1 MSSNSFEKARLVKQR
16 FEAELLNLE
25 NVIGVGIGLRLK
37 DGVYTDEV
45 AVVVMVKKKVRPS
58 ELAQEDFIPEEL
70 DGVLID
76 VLEVGEIQAG
86 SV

>member
-76 VLEVGEIQAG
+76 VMEVGEIQAG

>member
-1 MSSNSFEKARLVKQR
+1 MSSNSFGKARLVKQR

-25 NVIGVGIGLRLK
+25 NVIGVGIGLRQK

>member
-1 MSSNSFEKARLVKQR
+1 MSATNFEKARLVKQR
-16 FEAELLNLE
+16 FEADLLGLE
-25 NVIGVGIGLRLK
+25 NVIGVGIGLRQK

-58 ELAQEDFIPEEL
+58 ELAEGDFIPEEL
-70 DGVLID
+70 DGVVID

-86 SV
+86 SG